1 MKKVAVLYIATGKYV
16 RLWPGFLE
24 SAEKYLLKS
33 CEVEYFV
40 FTDVDH
46 LAEEEDNPRIHRI
59 FQEPMP
65 WPYTTLLRFEIF
77 LKAEEQLKAF
87 DYIYF
92 FNANCEFKQPI
103 TEEMLLPRP
112 EKHEHMVFV
121 LHPAFY
127 WRYNYEFTYDHNPR
141 CKAYIPMGLGRDYVC
156 GGINGGDRDAYLKFC
171 HTLQKR
177 IRQDKDR
184 GIIALWHDESHIN
197 WYAFTHP
204 HYRLLDASFC
214 FFPGWD
220 TVKPCYIYI
229 RPKEEYFDVDAFKRD
244 PPKTQLSPKV
254 GKYNEFM
261 LKAARKIQRHMP
273 WLPRRKR
280 E

>member
-33 CEVEYFV
+33 CKVEYFV

-46 LAEEEDNPRIHRI
+46 LAEEKDNPRIHRI
-59 FQEPMP
+59 FQEPMLGR
-65 WPYTTLLRFEIF
+65 TRHCCGLKFF

-156 GGINGGDRDAYLKFC
+156 GGINGGERDAYLKFC

-254 GKYNEFM
+254 EKYNEFM

>member
-112 EKHEHMVFV
+112 KKHEHMVFV

-171 HTLQKR
+171 HTLQK
-177 IRQDKDR
+177 
-184 GIIALWHDESHIN
+184 L
-197 WYAFTHP
+197 
-204 HYRLLDASFC
+204 AS
-214 FFPGWD
+214 
-220 TVKPCYIYI
+220 
-229 RPKEEYFDVDAFKRD
+229 
-244 PPKTQLSPKV
+244 
-254 GKYNEFM
+254 N
-261 LKAARKIQRHMP
+261 
-273 WLPRRKR
+273 RR
-280 E
+280 

>member
-46 LAEEEDNPRIHRI
+46 LAEEENNPRIHRI

-112 EKHEHMVFV
+112 KKHEHMVFV

-184 GIIALWHDESHIN
+184 GIIALCPPALPPVGRE
-197 WYAFTHP
+197 
-204 HYRLLDASFC
+204 LLL
-214 FFPGWD
+214 FPWMGYGE
-220 TVKPCYIYI
+220 TLLYLYP
-229 RPKEEYFDVDAFKRD
+229 
-244 PPKTQLSPKV
+244 S
-254 GKYNEFM
+254 
-261 LKAARKIQRHMP
+261 QRGVF
-273 WLPRRKR
+273 
-280 E
+280 

>member
-112 EKHEHMVFV
+112 EKYLCCTRH
-121 LHPAFY
+121 
-127 WRYNYEFTYDHNPR
+127 FT
-141 CKAYIPMGLGRDYVC
+141 
-156 GGINGGDRDAYLKFC
+156 GGITMSLPMTTI
-171 HTLQKR
+171 H
-177 IRQDKDR
+177 
-184 GIIALWHDESHIN
+184 
-197 WYAFTHP
+197 
-204 HYRLLDASFC
+204 
-214 FFPGWD
+214 
-220 TVKPCYIYI
+220 
-229 RPKEEYFDVDAFKRD
+229 
-244 PPKTQLSPKV
+244 
-254 GKYNEFM
+254 
-261 LKAARKIQRHMP
+261 AARRTFRWDWGVITSAAASTVVTGTP
-273 WLPRRKR
+273 I
-280 E
+280 

>member
-1 MKKVAVLYIATGKYV
+1 M
-16 RLWPGFLE
+16 
-24 SAEKYLLKS
+24 S
-33 CEVEYFV
+33 
-40 FTDVDH
+40 
-46 LAEEEDNPRIHRI
+46 
-59 FQEPMP
+59 
-65 WPYTTLLRFEIF
+65 
-77 LKAEEQLKAF
+77 
-87 DYIYF
+87 
-92 FNANCEFKQPI
+92 
-103 TEEMLLPRP
+103 
-112 EKHEHMVFV
+112 
-121 LHPAFY
+121 
-127 WRYNYEFTYDHNPR
+127 FTYDHNPR

-254 GKYNEFM
+254 EKYNEFM

>member
-1 MKKVAVLYIATGKYV
+1 M
-16 RLWPGFLE
+16 
-24 SAEKYLLKS
+24 
-33 CEVEYFV
+33 
-40 FTDVDH
+40 
-46 LAEEEDNPRIHRI
+46 
-59 FQEPMP
+59 
-65 WPYTTLLRFEIF
+65 LRFEIF

-112 EKHEHMVFV
+112 KKHEHMVFV

-254 GKYNEFM
+254 EKYNEFM

>member
-112 EKHEHMVFV
+112 KKHEHMVFV

-156 GGINGGDRDAYLKFC
+156 GGINGGDRDVYKRQIWVRRSACAAAWRCINPTSSSRWGCTCCCFC
-171 HTLQKR
+171 NVHCKVQSGGTGCV
-177 IRQDKDR
+177 R
-184 GIIALWHDESHIN
+184 GCAL
-197 WYAFTHP
+197 
-204 HYRLLDASFC
+204 
-214 FFPGWD
+214 
-220 TVKPCYIYI
+220 
-229 RPKEEYFDVDAFKRD
+229 
-244 PPKTQLSPKV
+244 
-254 GKYNEFM
+254 
-261 LKAARKIQRHMP
+261 
-273 WLPRRKR
+273 
-280 E
+280 

>member
-112 EKHEHMVFV
+112 KKHEHMVFV

-127 WRYNYEFTYDHNPR
+127 WRYNYEFTYDRNPR

-156 GGINGGDRDAYLKFC
+156 GGINGGDQDAYLKFC

-214 FFPGWD
+214 FVPGWD

-244 PPKTQLSPKV
+244 PPETQLSPEV
-254 GKYNEFM
+254 EKYNEFM

>member
-77 LKAEEQLKAF
+77 LKAEEKLKAF

-121 LHPAFY
+121 L
-127 WRYNYEFTYDHNPR
+127 
-141 CKAYIPMGLGRDYVC
+141 
-156 GGINGGDRDAYLKFC
+156 C

-254 GKYNEFM
+254 EKYNEFM

>member
-103 TEEMLLPRP
+103 TEE
-112 EKHEHMVFV
+112 E
-121 LHPAFY
+121 A
-127 WRYNYEFTYDHNPR
+127 
-141 CKAYIPMGLGRDYVC
+141 
-156 GGINGGDRDAYLKFC
+156 
-171 HTLQKR
+171 
-177 IRQDKDR
+177 
-184 GIIALWHDESHIN
+184 
-197 WYAFTHP
+197 
-204 HYRLLDASFC
+204 
-214 FFPGWD
+214 
-220 TVKPCYIYI
+220 
-229 RPKEEYFDVDAFKRD
+229 
-244 PPKTQLSPKV
+244 
-254 GKYNEFM
+254 
-261 LKAARKIQRHMP
+261 
-273 WLPRRKR
+273 
-280 E
+280 

>member
-156 GGINGGDRDAYLKFC
+156 GGINGGDR
-171 HTLQKR
+171 TP
-177 IRQDKDR
+177 I
-184 GIIALWHDESHIN
+184 
-197 WYAFTHP
+197 
-204 HYRLLDASFC
+204 
-214 FFPGWD
+214 
-220 TVKPCYIYI
+220 
-229 RPKEEYFDVDAFKRD
+229 
-244 PPKTQLSPKV
+244 
-254 GKYNEFM
+254 
-261 LKAARKIQRHMP
+261 
-273 WLPRRKR
+273 
-280 E
+280 

>member
-77 LKAEEQLKAF
+77 LKAEEQLKEF

-92 FNANCEFKQPI
+92 FNANCEFK
-103 TEEMLLPRP
+103 
-112 EKHEHMVFV
+112 
-121 LHPAFY
+121 
-127 WRYNYEFTYDHNPR
+127 YDHNPR

-254 GKYNEFM
+254 EKYNEFM